1 LSTTPQTVTV
11 QGTVASAGGTHLQVR
26 TGDTGP
32 VDLYASGVSLQLLSP
47 EQNS

>member
-47 EQNS
+47 EQSG